1 MAQIPYPTGIKPLVK
16 PKAIAPSFPPLDAG
30 LSMGQRQPTKAA
42 PVVQPVANMVRPTG
56 PTPTNNYTPQI
67 FPAPKPVVAPVY
79 NPRALTGQSA
89 YNAQMAKDQNRV
101 DEAPNSGVTTQNKY
115 NASLETPFNQALS
128 NNGLGYMQAFFNPI
142 DFAKF
147 STQQQQLQ
155 NAADLAG
162 DAVAIGAPALIA
174 GAATA
179 PIGGVGAVP
188 AAGWAAAANYGM
200 KGFGFAADY
209 FGAPIIKAAPAMAGI
224 GMAGV
229 NMFGAIRALKS
240 GNLPK
245 ALQLAGPVAFQI
257 FAEFGSQGLS
267 DYIYKETGIKTRDI
281 ISNLAGVYSANTF
294 QKFGEQNVMDA
305 GKAFKEGAAIANS
318 STQKSTYGPWLKQKA
333 QETFDFNDAR
343 KEWTDRD
350 ILRSENAVSAGSPF
364 GWQSSLRNYKT
375 YLETFFSSLAHAQ
388 PSDTPAGRFRGYS
401 PDSLGKM
408 SFNNPSAFL
417 GFVSP
422 DRWRGAGAQ
431 EFDHL
436 MYNSMR
442 GGGVPPEYDKAF
454 KWKEIPEPT
463 TLVQKVVDKFLRAV
477 GGPEYNETRYKN
489 QMYHNDP
496 VEKSG
501 WVADILGMI
510 QPKNQNKLTEAE
522 WTAAQQ
528 TEPFI
533 KMTKALGL
541 ADPAALRYML
551 ENHYNPEFFGRTSY
565 YTRGKD
571 GRYGNTTK

>member
-1 MAQIPYPTGIKPLVK
+1 MAQIPYPSVAKPKPLGNPADKNYFSGSAFPVA
-16 PKAIAPSFPPLDAG
+16 PKAPAVG
-30 LSMGQRQPTKAA
+30 Y
-42 PVVQPVANMVRPTG
+42 VRPVQMDGISPVSATL
-56 PTPTNNYTPQI
+56 PP
-67 FPAPKPVVAPVY
+67 PKVNITKPS
-79 NPRALTGQSA
+79 TQTA
-89 YNAQMAKDQNRV
+89 YNAQMARDQNRQ
-101 DEAPNSGVTTQNKY
+101 DESPMSGVTTQNKY
-115 NASLETPFNQALS
+115 NQSLKTPFNQALS

-229 NMFGAIRALKS
+229 NMIGAVSALKS

-305 GKAFKEGAAIANS
+305 GKAFKEGAAHANTE
-318 STQKSTYGPWLKQKA
+318 TQNSTYGPWLKQKS
-333 QETFDFNDAR
+333 QEAFDFNDAR

-350 ILRSENAVSAGSPF
+350 LLKSENAVFAGSPF
-364 GWQSSLRNYKT
+364 GWQDTLRNYKT
-375 YLETFFSSLAHAQ
+375 YLGSFFANQAHAQ
-388 PSDTPAGRFRGYS
+388 PETPAGRYRGYS
-401 PDSLGKM
+401 PDSVGKISLQDWAAYLGI
-408 SFNNPSAFL
+408 SSL
-417 GFVSP
+417 

-436 MYNSMR
+436 MYSSMR
-442 GGGVPPEYDKAF
+442 GGGVPPEYDQAF
-454 KWKEIPEPT
+454 KWKGIPEPT

-477 GGPEYNETRYKN
+477 GGPKYNEIRYKD
-489 QMYHNDP
+489 QLYHSQPN
-496 VEKSG
+496 EQSG
-501 WVADILGMI
+501 WIADILGI
-510 QPKNQNKLTEAE
+510 VQPKNPSKLTEAE
-522 WTAAQQ
+522 YAAAQQ
-528 TEPFI
+528 TEPYI
-533 KMTKALGL
+533 RMTRSLGL
-541 ADPAALRYML
+541 ADPAALRKML
-551 ENHYNPEFFGRTSY
+551 ENHYNPEFFGRNSY

-571 GRYGNTTK
+571 GLYGNTTK